1 MTDEAPAKPHEDTAP
16 PLPPGRPPTGASL
29 EQAQRTL
36 RRNSALVR
44 GDAVATEIGEEEI
57 AGRHTESQEGGD
69 PGITR
74 GDYSND

>member
-1 MTDEAPAKPHEDTAP
+1 
-16 PLPPGRPPTGASL
+16 
-29 EQAQRTL
+29 
-36 RRNSALVR
+36 VR
-44 GDAVATEIGEEEI
+44 GDAVATEVGEEEI